1 MGPYGE
7 NGDKALF
14 DDHTP
19 QFVSKV
25 WIVRQG
31 MTAPKGWIKVQE
43 ADDSDPAW
51 RHQLLKTWNA
61 VRYTLKNIQEEPSP
75 DLSYSLHQR

>member
-1 MGPYGE
+1 
-7 NGDKALF
+7 
-14 DDHTP
+14 
-19 QFVSKV
+19 
-25 WIVRQG
+25 

-61 VRYTLKNIQEEPSP
+61 VRYTLKNIQEPSP